1 MRTSGGVE
9 SCVGWLTAARKPCAR
24 LVAAVVLCCPI
35 AALAD
40 QPPPVVGA
48 EGATLQDIVGTTTLV
63 TVVLSTTGAQDKNL
77 RVVELHDGYFSA
89 LTEDNQHVVYLF
101 SSVKEIRVQGGEV
114 ETKKFEIDEA
124 RTLRPEEV
132 KVVQRAYA
140 RAREIFDSSNDNQ
153 GVKMQAAG
161 LIALNKDAQGR
172 KYLEELAAA
181 NDVATAIQAAWHL
194 YLAGDYTP
202 APELLTKGLQSGN
215 RKVKTKAA
223 LLSGLAGDTSNES
236 VLMTMVQDRSA
247 DLAKYGAW
255 ALTLLGDR
263 ECIPTLISMITQLD
277 QDKGRA
283 AIFGLS
289 KLGGED
295 VIEEMKVKYKTAAGE
310 TRLRIAEVLYA
321 LGDPTGRDVLT
332 KDLLPNPTLG
342 EQAALFLAR
351 EGQFDA
357 QQLLRSR
364 LAQPASDLIEKLK
377 YRADAT
383 GALIVGGDLGVV
395 SELQVLLRSDKPDL
409 IKHVCLVITKIGRRQ
424 LLPITQPTIEA
435 SKSDVALAAC
445 TAAIAIANPNDF
457 RERLLKTEM

>member
-1 MRTSGGVE
+1 
-9 SCVGWLTAARKPCAR
+9 
-24 LVAAVVLCCPI
+24 
-35 AALAD
+35 
-40 QPPPVVGA
+40 
-48 EGATLQDIVGTTTLV
+48 
-63 TVVLSTTGAQDKNL
+63 
-77 RVVELHDGYFSA
+77 
-89 LTEDNQHVVYLF
+89 
-101 SSVKEIRVQGGEV
+101 
-114 ETKKFEIDEA
+114 
-124 RTLRPEEV
+124 
-132 KVVQRAYA
+132 
-140 RAREIFDSSNDNQ
+140 
-153 GVKMQAAG
+153 
-161 LIALNKDAQGR
+161 
-172 KYLEELAAA
+172 
-181 NDVATAIQAAWHL
+181 
-194 YLAGDYTP
+194 
-202 APELLTKGLQSGN
+202 
-215 RKVKTKAA
+215 
-223 LLSGLAGDTSNES
+223 
-236 VLMTMVQDRSA
+236 
-247 DLAKYGAW
+247 
-255 ALTLLGDR
+255 
-263 ECIPTLISMITQLD
+263 
-277 QDKGRA
+277 
-283 AIFGLS
+283 
-289 KLGGED
+289 
-295 VIEEMKVKYKTAAGE
+295 VKYKTAAGE